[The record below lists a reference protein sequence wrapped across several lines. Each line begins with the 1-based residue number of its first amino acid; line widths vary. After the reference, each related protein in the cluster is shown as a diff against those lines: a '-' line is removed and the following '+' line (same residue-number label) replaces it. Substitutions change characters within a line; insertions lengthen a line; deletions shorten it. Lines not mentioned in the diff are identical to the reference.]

1 MSKSQAI
8 IRDPAENL
16 REITARIAAAAKA
29 AHRAPGD
36 IELIAVTKRQSEDRV
51 KALIDAGHRIFG
63 ENRLQEAQTR
73 WSERRA
79 DQPDLDLH
87 MVGPLQSNKV
97 EDVMELFDAVHS
109 LDRPKLAHKFAEQAA
124 KSGHCPDLFIQV
136 NTGEEPQKAGI
147 LPQDLDDFVRLCR
160 DELSLPVV
168 GLMCLPPQ
176 WEEPA
181 LHFAL
186 LQKLGTAH
194 GLNKLSMG
202 MSADFET
209 AIQFGATHLRLG
221 TVLLG
226 PRQT

>member
-1 MSKSQAI
+1 MPKSETI

-16 REITARIAAAAKA
+16 REIAGRIAAAAKA
-29 AHRAPGD
+29 ADRNPDD
-36 IELIAVTKRQSEDRV
+36 IHLIAVTKRQSEDRV
-51 KALIDAGHRIFG
+51 KALLNAGQRIFG
-63 ENRLQEAQTR
+63 ENRLQEAQER
-73 WSERRA
+73 WSDLRVG
-79 DQPDLDLH
+79 QKDLDLH

-97 EDVMELFDAVHS
+97 EDVMRLFDAVHS
-109 LDRPKLAHKFAEQAA
+109 LDRPKLAQKFAEHAA
-124 KSGHCPDLFIQV
+124 KLGHCPDLFIQV
-136 NTGEEPQKAGI
+136 NTGEEPQKSGVM
-147 LPQDLDDFVRLCR
+147 PQDLDGFVRLCR
-160 DELSLPVV
+160 EELSLPVV

-186 LQKLGTAH
+186 LQKFAQAH
-194 GLNKLSMG
+194 GLGKLSMG